1 MPIQDL
7 TTDQWAI
14 MICLDGKD
22 DWIFITENTNQCDWN
37 LKPLLFNDI
46 NDALLFADK
55 YVVIGKEENVKVIN
69 YISPD

>member
-22 DWIFITENTNQCDWN
+22 DWIFITENTKQCDWN
-37 LKPLLFNDI
+37 LKPLLFND
-46 NDALLFADK
+46 FF
-55 YVVIGKEENVKVIN
+55 
-69 YISPD
+69 